1 MGRASVERTLHSSR
15 PVRFGVFEVD
25 LQAGELR
32 KSGMKLKLTGQPFQ
46 VLTILLD
53 HPGEVVTREELQTR
67 LWPDTF
73 VDAEHNLNA
82 AINKIREVLGDSAES
97 PRFIETVPRRGYRFI
112 ASVEGS
118 ALSTAPERGAT
129 PSTQSSEAVVHREF
143 NGTAKILRY
152 PVITAAALLLVAGT
166 YFLIHNKSKAPAL
179 PRQRTLTR
187 LTFDDGL
194 QFGATWSPD
203 SRFLAYSSNRG
214 GRFDIWVQQVS
225 GGEPVQAT
233 KGPGDK
239 WQPDW
244 SPDGKYIAYRSEE
257 GDGGLFIIPALGGE
271 GLERKIA
278 SFGYNP
284 RWSPDSSRLLFQS
297 AEFIG
302 ASSFYVVGV
311 DGETPRQIL
320 TKFSGGPYSGHF
332 PISAAWYPDGQ
343 RISVWVWDHFDPVSF
358 WTGPA
363 EEGTAVKSQIS
374 PEILKQIGVVAAG
387 PVVSEWADDFKFSWA
402 PSGEAIYFERTFRGV
417 RNIWRMTVDPKTL
430 QAIAIDRVTTGS
442 SLDTEFSLSNDGKK
456 LAFTSKTE
464 NIRAWMF
471 PFDATRGQ
479 VTGSGRPVTTP
490 GTVALRPVLSRDG
503 KKLVF
508 CGNRAGKW
516 GLREVSLSD
525 GREVQ
530 IVPNDPYGVDR
541 PQWSPDG
548 TQLAYERTNLTN
560 QQSQLMIW
568 SGETHNEEPLTT
580 PGHFQGR
587 LPTDWSPDGKFL
599 LMIQDNDNTGREIWQ
614 LPVAARPHAEGVA
627 RRIASN
633 PAYDL
638 DDGRYSPDGR
648 WMVFNALRSQPQ
660 GLETTLYVMAATG
673 GPWIR
678 ITDSQYFVYS
688 PRWSPDGKT
697 IYFISGR
704 SGFFNVWGIRFDPA
718 KGKPVGHP
726 FSVTALNSLSL
737 MVPRHITGSTGL
749 SLTQDRL
756 VLPLSQE
763 SGSIW
768 ILDHVDR

>member
-1 MGRASVERTLHSSR
+1 
-15 PVRFGVFEVD
+15 
-25 LQAGELR
+25 
-32 KSGMKLKLTGQPFQ
+32 MKLKLTGQPFQ

-73 VDAEHNLNA
+73 VDAEHNLNT

-129 PSTQSSEAVVHREF
+129 PSTQSSEAVVRREF
-143 NGTAKILRY
+143 TGTAKILRY

-203 SRFLAYSSNRG
+203 SRFLAYSSDRG

-257 GDGGLFIIPALGGE
+257 GNGGLFIIPALGGE

-297 AEFIG
+297 TEFTG
-302 ASSFYVVGV
+302 GSSFYVVGV
-311 DGETPRQIL
+311 DGETPRQVL
-320 TKFSGGPYSGHF
+320 TKFSGGPYSDHP
-332 PISAAWYPDGQ
+332 PISAAWHPDGQ
-343 RISVWVWDHFDPVSF
+343 RISVWVSDHSAPVSF

-374 PEILKQIGVVAAG
+374 PEILKQIGVVTAG
-387 PVVSEWADDFKFSWA
+387 SVVSEWADDFKFSWA
-402 PSGEAIYFERTFRGV
+402 PSGRAIYFERTFRGV
-417 RNIWRMTVDPKTL
+417 RNIWRMTVDPQTM

-442 SLDTEFSLSNDGKK
+442 GPDTEFSLSPDGKK
-456 LAFTSKTE
+456 LAFTGATE
-464 NIRAWMF
+464 SIRAWMF

-479 VTGSGRPVTTP
+479 VTGSGRAVTTP
-490 GTVALRPVLSRDG
+490 GTVALRPVLSRDA

-508 CGNRAGKW
+508 CANRAGKW

-525 GREVQ
+525 GQEVQ

-548 TQLAYERTNLTN
+548 TQLAYARRNPAN
-560 QQSQLMIW
+560 QESQLMLW
-568 SGETHNEEPLTT
+568 SGETYNEEPLTT
-580 PGHFQGR
+580 PSH
-587 LPTDWSPDGKFL
+587 LWSAPTDWSPDGKFL
-599 LMIQDNDNTGREIWQ
+599 LLIQDNHNTGREEIWQ
-614 LPVAARPHAEGVA
+614 LPMAARPHAENAG
-627 RRIASN
+627 RMIASS
-633 PAYDL
+633 AGYDL
-638 DDGRYSPDGR
+638 DEGHYSFDGR
-648 WMVFNALRSQPQ
+648 W
-660 GLETTLYVMAATG
+660 
-673 GPWIR
+673 I
-678 ITDSQYFVYS
+678 
-688 PRWSPDGKT
+688 
-697 IYFISGR
+697 
-704 SGFFNVWGIRFDPA
+704 
-718 KGKPVGHP
+718 
-726 FSVTALNSLSL
+726 
-737 MVPRHITGSTGL
+737 
-749 SLTQDRL
+749 
-756 VLPLSQE
+756 
-763 SGSIW
+763 
-768 ILDHVDR
+768 

>member
-1 MGRASVERTLHSSR
+1 
-15 PVRFGVFEVD
+15 
-25 LQAGELR
+25 
-32 KSGMKLKLTGQPFQ
+32 MKLKLTGQPFQ

-53 HPGEVVTREELQTR
+53 HPGEVVTREELQKR

-73 VDAEHNLNA
+73 VDAEHNLNT

-129 PSTQSSEAVVHREF
+129 PSTQSSETVVRREF
-143 NGTAKILRY
+143 NGTVKILRY

-203 SRFLAYSSNRG
+203 SRFLAYSSDRG

-257 GDGGLFIIPALGGE
+257 GDGGLFIIPVLGGA
-271 GLERKIA
+271 GMERKIA

-297 AEFIG
+297 AEFRG

-311 DGETPRQIL
+311 DGATPRQVL
-320 TKFSGGPYSGHF
+320 TKFSGGPYSDHP
-332 PISAAWYPDGQ
+332 PISAAWHPDGQ
-343 RISVWVWDHFDPVSF
+343 RISVWVSDHSAPVSF

-374 PEILKQIGVVAAG
+374 PEILKQIGVVTAG
-387 PVVSEWADDFKFSWA
+387 SVVSEWADDFKFSWA
-402 PSGEAIYFERTFRGV
+402 PSGRAIYFERTFRGV
-417 RNIWRMTVDPKTL
+417 RNIWRMTVDPQTM

-442 SLDTEFSLSNDGKK
+442 GPDTEFSLSPDGKK
-456 LAFTSKTE
+456 LAFTGATE
-464 NIRAWMF
+464 SIRAWMF

-479 VTGSGRPVTTP
+479 VTGSGRAVTTP
-490 GTVALRPVLSRDG
+490 GTVALRPVLSRDA

-508 CGNRAGKW
+508 CANRAG
-516 GLREVSLSD
+516 S
-525 GREVQ
+525 
-530 IVPNDPYGVDR
+530 VP
-541 PQWSPDG
+541 
-548 TQLAYERTNLTN
+548 
-560 QQSQLMIW
+560 I
-568 SGETHNEEPLTT
+568 
-580 PGHFQGR
+580 
-587 LPTDWSPDGKFL
+587 
-599 LMIQDNDNTGREIWQ
+599 
-614 LPVAARPHAEGVA
+614 
-627 RRIASN
+627 
-633 PAYDL
+633 
-638 DDGRYSPDGR
+638 
-648 WMVFNALRSQPQ
+648 
-660 GLETTLYVMAATG
+660 
-673 GPWIR
+673 
-678 ITDSQYFVYS
+678 
-688 PRWSPDGKT
+688 
-697 IYFISGR
+697 
-704 SGFFNVWGIRFDPA
+704 
-718 KGKPVGHP
+718 
-726 FSVTALNSLSL
+726 
-737 MVPRHITGSTGL
+737 
-749 SLTQDRL
+749 
-756 VLPLSQE
+756 
-763 SGSIW
+763 
-768 ILDHVDR
+768 